1 MPTEKTGDTGKFAA
15 ERLREMLPGDRGPR
29 HPQNHMRGLGPQTP
43 PAQHETTPK
52 SDPDRRFSL
61 PPDDELSLRATDE
74 LLRVTGVMG
83 SLATDVGAPVR
94 DHAQQALADADT
106 VELSDGHAARVRMA
120 AQKPPEEV
128 KLDFHFHAI
137 GGGNGNG
144 RTGLILCIAAIVLA
158 IVVFAT
164 GIALLVKA
172 VTNSP

>member
-1 MPTEKTGDTGKFAA
+1 MPTEKPGDTGKLAA
-15 ERLREMLPGDRGPR
+15 ERLRDMLPDDRGPR
-29 HPQNHMRGLGPQTP
+29 HPRNHMRGLGPQTP

-83 SLATDVGAPVR
+83 GLDTEVGAPVR

-128 KLDFHFHAI
+128 EVSFHFHSI
-137 GGGNGNG
+137 GGGNGG
-144 RTGLILCIAAIVLA
+144 RTGLILCIAAIVFA
-158 IVVFAT
+158 VVVFAT